1 MKVYV
6 WDDEK
11 NKWLQESRVFRL
23 RILLQQSIPEIY
35 SMTSLI
41 PIRRVT
47 PHQRMKIVKWKNY
60 AYAVAYIEDEQ
71 KYFLKTAYPS
81 RTAKRKYVK
90 RKEFYEKDQTRCI

>member
-11 NKWLQESRVFRL
+11 NKWLQESRSISFEDIVAAINSGD
-23 RILLQQSIPEIY
+23 ILDDFPHPNQARY
-35 SMTSLI
+35 
-41 PIRRVT
+41 

-90 RKEFYEKDQTRCI
+90 KKGVL